1 MGWNQAGRKYS
12 IGGIHC
18 TCFRHSPLQKIFT
31 LGIISVK
38 DVVEEKVF
46 DALELPRILL
56 AKEVMK

>member
-1 MGWNQAGRKYS
+1 MFPAHTLTEDF
-12 IGGIHC
+12 I
-18 TCFRHSPLQKIFT
+18 

-46 DALELPRILL
+46 DALELAKILS